1 MIWSGN
7 DRNAETLR
15 AQRIHSS
22 THSAI
27 SASPCFKTIASE
39 PLGMLIDFHEV
50 KLVGGLNRI
59 VNSFKEAPWSGVEMI
74 ETQRR

>member
-1 MIWSGN
+1 MIWRGE

-39 PLGMLIDFHEV
+39 PLGMLIVFHEV
-50 KLVGGLNRI
+50 KLVDVLHRM
-59 VNSFKEAPWSGVEMI
+59 VNSFEEAP
-74 ETQRR
+74 